1 MLAGAHETKC
11 FFFIS
16 GINSSDNTVSYT
28 SFLDTD
34 VVLTGSLDDKT
45 IYIQIGS
52 WARGFICSYN
62 SFTVAIK

>member
-1 MLAGAHETKC
+1 MLAGAHGTKC
-11 FFFIS
+11 FFFIY